1 MTGPSYR
8 GLYCFGPQTM
18 VGVLKFPFPDE
29 NIQSLER
36 LLKGHGKPSGYPFMG
51 ERRTRLFGSRP
62 RLLTTGGVVRSRRT
76 LPYLQRYTPPLH
88 NASAEPIEVVQDAR
102 MQS

>member
-8 GLYCFGPQTM
+8 GLYCFWPQTM
-18 VGVLKFPFPDE
+18 VGVLTFPFPDE

-51 ERRTRLFGSRP
+51 ERRIRLFGSRP
-62 RLLTTGGVVRSRRT
+62 HLTVTANDRGRGTAQTNTALSSAVYSRCITR
-76 LPYLQRYTPPLH
+76 PQNR
-88 NASAEPIEVVQDAR
+88 
-102 MQS
+102 